1 MVAVDA
7 CPKAVRG
14 PIITRATISAPR
26 HHDRPRAITELPCL
40 EFAMLDIIAFGAFLL
55 LLAAAGWRQPSSAA
69 AFTVASRDLSLF
81 PLLATLVMTEF
92 NTSTLIAFAAA
103 GYGAG
108 PMALA
113 LPAVFL
119 VGLLFYTL
127 TVARAWK
134 RFNRLSVAE
143 LFTVRYSRG
152 VGRTASVLLLLA
164 MTGFTAT
171 YVKSL
176 TVLFT
181 PLAPAWL
188 PVPLLSGMLSL
199 VVLLSVLP
207 GGLVSIVRADVV
219 AFLATM
225 VVLPLLLVLG
235 MKQSA
240 LTGGLAAAFPESQLT
255 LNPVAQW
262 NSTVLPLR
270 FVSTLM
276 VITCFTYIA
285 APWYG
290 QKIFAARTTT
300 IAFRAVGL
308 SALLV
313 FVLYG
318 AVVLAAAHLRASAPL
333 LADAQLAVPTMVLQ
347 WLPHGL
353 RGFAYAV
360 LFGAALTT
368 LAGVWSAMATMIAA
382 DFGGAALATVGAQR
396 RLLVVLAISSWIGA
410 TFLVDQILDRLI
422 LANIPVAALS
432 FALLA
437 GFHWPRAT
445 TAGAWASI
453 AVGVAWGV
461 GCYLYVGEAGG
472 YTWPWAMYGIPLIFG
487 VGIVTSLLT
496 ATRAGPTTI
505 PAISSSP

>member
-1 MVAVDA
+1 MAVS
-7 CPKAVRG
+7 P
-14 PIITRATISAPR
+14 
-26 HHDRPRAITELPCL
+26 
-40 EFAMLDIIAFGAFLL
+40 LDIATFVALLL
-55 LLAAAGWRQPSSAA
+55 LLAGAGWRRSVSATS
-69 AFTVASRDLSLF
+69 FTVASRDLALF
-81 PLLATLVMTEF
+81 PLVATLVMTEF
-92 NTSTLIAFAAA
+92 NTSTLLAFAAA

-119 VGLLFYTL
+119 VGLLFYTI

-134 RFNRLSVAE
+134 RFDRLSVAE
-143 LFTVRYSRG
+143 LFAVRYSKG
-152 VGRTASVLLLLA
+152 VGRTASLLLLLA

-176 TVLFT
+176 TLLFT

-188 PVPLLSGMLSL
+188 PVPALSAVLSM
-199 VVLLSVLP
+199 VVLVAVLP

-219 AFLATM
+219 AFVATIIL
-225 VVLPLLLVLG
+225 LPLLLVLG

-240 LTGGLAAAFPESQLT
+240 LSGGLSSVFPSSQLS

-262 NSTVLPLR
+262 NNAALPMR

-290 QKIFAARTTT
+290 QKIFAARSTSV
-300 IAFRAVGL
+300 AFRAVGI
-308 SALLV
+308 SAVLV
-313 FVLYG
+313 FLLYG
-318 AVVLAAAHLRASAPL
+318 AVVLAAAHLRASQPL
-333 LADAQLAVPTMVLQ
+333 LADAQLAVPTMVLV
-347 WLPHGL
+347 WLPVGL

-382 DFGGAALATVGAQR
+382 DFGGPQLATVSSQ
-396 RLLVVLAISSWIGA
+396 RLLLIGFAVSSWLGA

-437 GFHWPRAT
+437 GFHWKRAT
-445 TAGAWASI
+445 TAGAWASML
-453 AVGVAWGV
+453 VGVVWGT
-461 GCYLYVGEAGG
+461 GCYLVVGEAGG
-472 YTWPWAMYGIPLIFG
+472 YTWPWAMYGIPLIFAT
-487 VGIVTSLLT
+487 GIITSLLT
-496 ATRAGPTTI
+496 STGAEQ
-505 PAISSSP
+505 

>member
-1 MVAVDA
+1 MSDILAFVA
-7 CPKAVRG
+7 
-14 PIITRATISAPR
+14 
-26 HHDRPRAITELPCL
+26 
-40 EFAMLDIIAFGAFLL
+40 LL
-55 LLAAAGWRQPSSAA
+55 LMLAAAGWRRAA
-69 AFTVASRDLSLF
+69 TTASFTVASRDLALF
-81 PLLATLVMTEF
+81 PLVATLVMTEF
-92 NTSTLIAFAAA
+92 NTSTLLAFAAA

-119 VGLLFYTL
+119 VGLLFYTV

-134 RFNRLSVAE
+134 RFDRLSVAE

-176 TVLFT
+176 TLLFT

-188 PVPLLSGMLSL
+188 PVPALAALLS
-199 VVLLSVLP
+199 VAVLLAVLP
-207 GGLVSIVRADVV
+207 GGLVSIVRADIV
-219 AFLATM
+219 AFVAT
-225 VVLPLLLVLG
+225 VVLLPLLLYLG
-235 MKQSA
+235 MQQSA
-240 LTGGLAAAFPESQLT
+240 RVGGLSTVFPAVQLGVH
-255 LNPVAQW
+255 PVAQW
-262 NSTVLPLR
+262 TNAALPIR

-290 QKIFAARTTT
+290 QKIFAARDTRV
-300 IAFRAVGL
+300 AFRAVGI
-308 SALLV
+308 SAALV

-318 AVVLAAAHLRASAPL
+318 AVVLAAAHLRAAEPL
-333 LADAQLAVPTMVLQ
+333 LADPQLAVPAMILA
-347 WLPHGL
+347 WLPAGA

-368 LAGVWSAMATMIAA
+368 LAGVWSAMATMVAA
-382 DFGGAALATVGAQR
+382 DFGGPSLASVSRQR
-396 RLLVVLAISSWIGA
+396 ALLVVFAVSSWLGA
-410 TFLVDQILDRLI
+410 TFLVDRILDRLI

-445 TAGAWASI
+445 TAGAWASMV
-453 AVGVAWGV
+453 VGVVWGV
-461 GCYLYVGEAGG
+461 GCYVVVGEAGG
-472 YTWPWAMYGIPLIFG
+472 YTWPWAMGGIPLIFAT
-487 VGIVTSLLT
+487 GIVTSLLT
-496 ATRAGPTTI
+496 SPTSAAPATP
-505 PAISSSP
+505 PAPASNR